1 VGVRAAF
8 FDVGDTLVQDWVPL
22 QERVPLIKQHLRSAF
37 GHRDWFD
44 ALAEADLEQHDAV
57 RQETNR
63 WYEEWFA
70 ARGIECDVDVD
81 RLRSAYAVP
90 LDLVSTPVPGAAD
103 AVRWCKRQGL
113 RIVLVTNTLARGDT
127 EVMRDWERAGLAD
140 AIDGIA
146 TSHDVGWR
154 KPHRAMFDRALE
166 LAGVRPSEAF
176 MVGDNPIADVRGAQA
191 LGIRAVLRRTEAL
204 PLPADVHPDAV
215 IDRFSELPAAVSPW
229 LKPRPVLQPDC

>member
-1 VGVRAAF
+1 MRAAF
-8 FDVGDTLVQDWVPL
+8 FDVGDTLVEGWVPL
-22 QERVPLIKQHLRSAF
+22 EERIPLIKQDLVAAF
-37 GHRDWFD
+37 GTRDWLD
-44 ALAEADLEQHDAV
+44 ALAEADLEQPDAL

-63 WYEEWFA
+63 WYEDWFA

-81 RLRSAYAVP
+81 RLRSACAVP
-90 LDLVSTPVPGAAD
+90 LDLVSRPVPGAAD

-113 RIVLVTNTLARGDT
+113 RIVLVTNTLARGET

-140 AIDGIA
+140 AIDAVA

-166 LAGVRPSEAF
+166 LAAVRPNEAF

-191 LGIRAVLRRTEAL
+191 LGIRAVLRRTDA
-204 PLPADVHPDAV
+204 PLPADVRPDAV
-215 IDRFSELPAAVSPW
+215 IDHLSELPAVVTPW
-229 LKPRPVLQPDC
+229 L

>member
-1 VGVRAAF
+1 VSLRAAF
-8 FDVGDTLVQDWVPL
+8 FDVGDTLVEHWVPL
-22 QERVPLIKQHLRSAF
+22 EARVPLITQHLTRAF
-37 GHRDWFD
+37 GHRDWFG
-44 ALAEADLEQHDAV
+44 ALAQTDLEQPDAV

-70 ARGIECDVDVD
+70 AQGIECDVDVD
-81 RLRSAYAVP
+81 RLRSACAVP
-90 LDLVSTPVPGAAD
+90 LDLVSTPVPGAGD

-113 RIVLVTNTLARGDT
+113 RIVLVTNTLARGDA

-166 LAGVRPSEAF
+166 LAAVRPHEAF

-191 LGIRAVLRRTEAL
+191 LGIRAVLRHTEAL

-215 IDRFSELPAAVSPW
+215 IDHLSELPAVVTPW
-229 LKPRPVLQPDC
+229 L

>member
-1 VGVRAAF
+1 VGLRAAF
-8 FDVGDTLVQDWVPL
+8 FDVGDTLVEDWLPL
-22 QERVPLIKQHLRSAF
+22 EARVPVITQHLTRAF

-44 ALAEADLEQHDAV
+44 ALAQMDLEQPDAV

-81 RLRSAYAVP
+81 RLRSACAVP
-90 LDLVSTPVPGAAD
+90 LDLVSTPVAGAAD

-113 RIVLVTNTLARGDT
+113 RVVLVTNTLARGEV

-154 KPHRAMFDRALE
+154 KPHRAMFDRALD
-166 LAGVRPSEAF
+166 LAAVRPDQAF
-176 MVGDNPIADVRGAQA
+176 MLGDNPIADVRGAQS

-204 PLPADVHPDAV
+204 SLPADVRPDAV
-215 IDRFSELPAAVSPW
+215 IDELSELPAVVTPW
-229 LKPRPVLQPDC
+229 L

>member
-1 VGVRAAF
+1 MGLRAAF
-8 FDVGDTLVQDWVPL
+8 FDVGDTLVEHWAPL
-22 QERVPLIKQHLRSAF
+22 EARVPLITQHLSSAF

-44 ALAEADLEQHDAV
+44 ALAETDLERPDAL

-70 ARGIECDVDVD
+70 ERGIECDVDVD
-81 RLRSAYAVP
+81 RLRSACAVP
-90 LDLVSTPVPGAAD
+90 LDLVSAPVPGAAD

-113 RIVLVTNTLARGDT
+113 RIVLVTNTLARGDA

-166 LAGVRPSEAF
+166 LAAVGPHEAF

-204 PLPADVHPDAV
+204 PLPADIHPDAV
-215 IDRFSELPAAVSPW
+215 VEHLSELPAVVTPW
-229 LKPRPVLQPDC
+229 L